1 MKKSLLKVKNTIT
14 FEDKLNAIDL
24 ILNAFWDNE
33 TGEYTPWMEEPARV
47 IAVGKYFIEGYTL
60 EDGENIFKL
69 YSSDDDLKNL
79 IDTFINPDHEARNDS
94 VKEYIKIMD
103 FVDKMVHDKL
113 EWTKQNII
121 HANPDMDRIV
131 EGVNVFIDAFKNF
144 ANLDLTALTPEMV
157 QDGVSFME
165 KLKESGFEI
174 NAENLTKIVKD
185 AAAFDIDKASQDIID
200 AKNEQ
205 IKELQEEN
213 KELKK
218 VQTMYEARN
227 VMSNGSSNGS
237 SNKSNNKTGTKVT
250 RMNKKK

>member
-69 YSSDDDLKNL
+69 YTSDDDLKSL
-79 IDTFINPDHEARNDS
+79 IDTFINPDHESRNES

-121 HANPDMDRIV
+121 HANPDMDKIV
-131 EGVNVFIDAFKNF
+131 ECANVIIDSFKNF
-144 ANLDLTALTPEMV
+144 ANLDLTALTPEMIK
-157 QDGVSFME
+157 DGASFME

-174 NAENLTKIVKD
+174 NAENLTKIIKD
-185 AAAFDIDKASQDIID
+185 AAAFNIDKASQDIID

-205 IKELQEEN
+205 IKKLQEEN
-213 KELKK
+213 RELKK

-227 VMSNGSSNGS
+227 VMSNTN
-237 SNKSNNKTGTKVT
+237 NSNNKTGTKIT
-250 RMNKKK
+250 KMNKKK

>member
-1 MKKSLLKVKNTIT
+1 MKKTLLKVKNTISID
-14 FEDKLNAIDL
+14 DKINAITY
-24 ILNAFWDNE
+24 ILNYFWDYE
-33 TGEYTPWMEEPARV
+33 TGEYTPWMEEPARI
-47 IAVGKYFIEGYTL
+47 IAVAKYFIEGYEL
-60 EDGENIFKL
+60 EEGEGLYKL
-69 YSSDDDLKNL
+69 YLSDDDLKNL
-79 IDTFINPDHEARNDS
+79 VDTFINPDYESRCES
-94 VKEYIKIMD
+94 VKEYIKVMD

-157 QDGVSFME
+157 KDGVSFME

-174 NAENLTKIVKD
+174 NAENFTKIVKD
-185 AAAFDIDKASQDIID
+185 AAAFNIDKASQDIID

-205 IKELQEEN
+205 IKKLQEEN

-218 VQTMYEARN
+218 EKFN
-227 VMSNGSSNGS
+227 VVNEDNVSSG
-237 SNKSNNKTGTKVT
+237 KANN
-250 RMNKKK
+250 RKKK

>member
-24 ILNAFWDNE
+24 ILNAFWDDE
-33 TGEYTPWMEEPARV
+33 TGEYTPWMEEPARI

-69 YSSDDDLKNL
+69 YLSDDDLKSL
-79 IDTFINPDHEARNDS
+79 IDTFINPDYESRCES
-94 VKEYIKIMD
+94 VKEYIKVMD

-157 QDGVSFME
+157 KDGVSFME
-165 KLKESGFEI
+165 KLKESGCTYPLMKQLAKFTVGVHSSDFDKLVSYGAIEEVLEGI
-174 NAENLTKIVKD
+174 YVLTDRVQY
-185 AAAFDIDKASQDIID
+185 DKNTGLSLD
-200 AKNEQ
+200 NHWME
-205 IKELQEEN
+205 EL
-213 KELKK
+213 L
-218 VQTMYEARN
+218 MI
-227 VMSNGSSNGS
+227 
-237 SNKSNNKTGTKVT
+237 
-250 RMNKKK
+250 

>member
-24 ILNAFWDNE
+24 ILNAFWDDE

-60 EDGENIFKL
+60 EDGENIYKL
-69 YSSDDDLKNL
+69 YLSDADLKSL
-79 IDTFINPDHEARNDS
+79 IDTFINPDYESRCES
-94 VKEYIKIMD
+94 VKEYIKVMD

-121 HANPDMDRIV
+121 HANPDIDRIV

-157 QDGVSFME
+157 KDGVSFME

-185 AAAFDIDKASQDIID
+185 AAAFNIDKASQDIID

-205 IKELQEEN
+205 IKKLQEEN
-213 KELKK
+213 RELKK
-218 VQTMYEARN
+218 VKGNFSARN
-227 VMSNGSSNGS
+227 VMNDGS
-237 SNKSNNKTGTKVT
+237 SNKNNNKTGTKVT
-250 RMNKKK
+250 KMDKKK

>member
-24 ILNAFWDNE
+24 ILNAFWDDE

-60 EDGENIFKL
+60 ENSENIFKL
-69 YSSDDDLKNL
+69 YSSDDDLKSL
-79 IDTFINPDHEARNDS
+79 IDTFINPDHESRNES

-103 FVDKMVHDKL
+103 FVDKMVHNKL

-131 EGVNVFIDAFKNF
+131 ECANIIIDSFKNF

-157 QDGVSFME
+157 KDGVSFME
-165 KLKESGFEI
+165 KLKESGFDVSP
-174 NAENLTKIVKD
+174 ENLTKIVKD
-185 AAAFDIDKASQDIID
+185 AAAFDIDKASQDIIN

-205 IKELQEEN
+205 IKKLQEEN

-218 VQTMYEARN
+218 VKGNFSARN
-227 VMSNGSSNGS
+227 VMNDGSG
-237 SNKSNNKTGTKVT
+237 NKTGTKVT
-250 RMNKKK
+250 KMDKKK

>member
-24 ILNAFWDNE
+24 ILNAFWDDE
-33 TGEYTPWMEEPARV
+33 TGEYIPWMEEPARI
-47 IAVGKYFIEGYTL
+47 IAVAKYFIEGYEL
-60 EDGENIFKL
+60 EKGENLYKL
-69 YSSDDDLKNL
+69 YLSDDDLKGLVDN
-79 IDTFINPDHEARNDS
+79 FINPDTDSRNGS
-94 VKEYIKIMD
+94 YKRYIKVMD
-103 FVDKMVHDKL
+103 FVDEMVHDKL
-113 EWTKQNII
+113 EWTKQNVI

-157 QDGVSFME
+157 KDGVSFME

-185 AAAFDIDKASQDIID
+185 AAAFNIDKASQDIID

-205 IKELQEEN
+205 IKKLQEEN

-218 VQTMYEARN
+218 EKFN
-227 VMSNGSSNGS
+227 VVNEDNVSGG
-237 SNKSNNKTGTKVT
+237 KTNN
-250 RMNKKK
+250 RKKK